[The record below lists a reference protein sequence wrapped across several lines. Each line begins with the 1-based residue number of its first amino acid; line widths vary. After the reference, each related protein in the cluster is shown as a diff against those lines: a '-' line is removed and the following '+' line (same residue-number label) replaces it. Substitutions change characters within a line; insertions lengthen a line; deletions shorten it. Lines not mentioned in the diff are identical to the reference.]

1 VGLLQAL
8 LPVEA
13 VDLGQ
18 KEEGFLG
25 LFPPAE
31 EGLAGKALNGGVV
44 VPLVQGL
51 EDPPHRR

>member
-18 KEEGFLG
+18 EEEGFLG

-31 EGLAGKALNGGVV
+31 EGLSGKALNGGVV